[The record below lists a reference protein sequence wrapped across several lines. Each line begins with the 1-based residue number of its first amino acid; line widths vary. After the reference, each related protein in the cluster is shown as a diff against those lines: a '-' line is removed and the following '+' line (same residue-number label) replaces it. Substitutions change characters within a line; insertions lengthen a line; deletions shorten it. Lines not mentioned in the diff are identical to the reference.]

1 MPLSAGK
8 VSATL
13 LQRVVYRNL
22 GAKVK
27 SVLLGPG
34 IGEDAAVLDTGN
46 EFLIASSDPVT
57 GAVARLGAS
66 AVHVNA
72 NDVATRGAVPRWF
85 LSNILLPLGSRPAAL
100 EKLSRE
106 IHRACEELGVAI
118 VGGHAE
124 CIRDQ
129 NRPMVVG
136 CMLGLTQQRKFIST
150 SGAKVGDRIIM
161 TKTAGIEGTSILASD
176 RAAFLREK
184 MGREFVYKARDH
196 FNQISVVKD
205 ALIAFQG
212 SGIRAMHDPTEGG
225 IAGGLHELAD
235 ASNTG
240 FVVAEERIRISLETR
255 EICRLFSIDPMSFI
269 SSGSLLIS
277 CHPNQVVQTTA
288 RLRRN
293 DIHCAVIGAVVK
305 PTRKRS
311 ILARDGTTRMLVR
324 PSSDQLWRALKTR
337 L

>member
-8 VSATL
+8 VSAAL
-13 LQRVVYRNL
+13 LRRVVYRNL
-22 GAKVK
+22 GAQDK
-27 SVLLGPG
+27 SILLGPG

-46 EFLIASSDPVT
+46 EFLIATSDPVT

-66 AVHVNA
+66 AVHVSA

-85 LSNILLPLGSRPAAL
+85 LSNILLPLDSGPGAL
-100 EKLSRE
+100 EKLSGD
-106 IHRACEELGVAI
+106 IHRACKELGVAI

-124 CIRDQ
+124 RVQDQ
-129 NRPMVVG
+129 NRPMVIG

-150 SGAKVGDRIIM
+150 AGAKAGDRIIM
-161 TKTAGIEGTSILASD
+161 TKTAGIEGTCILASD
-176 RAAFLREK
+176 RAAFLRER

-205 ALIAFQG
+205 ALTAFQG
-212 SGIRAMHDPTEGG
+212 PGIRAMHDPTEGG

-240 FVVAEERIRISLETR
+240 FVVVEDRIRTSLETR
-255 EICRLFSIDPMSFI
+255 EICRLFRIDPMSFI

-277 CHPNQVVQTTA
+277 CHPNNVVQTTA

-293 DIHCAVIGAVVK
+293 GIHCSVIGEVVK
-305 PTRKRS
+305 PTRKRA
-311 ILARDGTTRMLVR
+311 ILARDGTTRRLVR

-337 L
+337 V